1 MSGLGETAGAG
12 TLGEVIFTCPG
23 FFYYNHMQAKKGR
36 KPISNESLRKVQ
48 LPIYLR
54 KETIE
59 KLGGPVNAKEK
70 LIKYAESFA

>member
-1 MSGLGETAGAG
+1 MEKSR
-12 TLGEVIFTCPG
+12 
-23 FFYYNHMQAKKGR
+23 KGR

-59 KLGGPVNAKEK
+59 KLGGNVSAKEI
-70 LIKYAESFA
+70 LIQYAESYK

>member
-1 MSGLGETAGAG
+1 ME
-12 TLGEVIFTCPG
+12 
-23 FFYYNHMQAKKGR
+23 AKKGR

-59 KLGGPVNAKEK
+59 KLGGSVSAKEK
-70 LIKYAESFA
+70 LIKYAESLNA